1 MNQHKI
7 RDLDIL
13 KDFNLLFIEDD
24 EVALQSGVEL
34 LSDFLNNVFA
44 AGDSKQA
51 LDIIKHNKVDIIVSD
66 ILLKDENSL
75 DFFIILRQDYHIHT
89 PIILTTA
96 YMDTEFL
103 LKSIKIKVENYL
115 VKPVNMKEL
124 LNSIH
129 DTLLPLTQDKEIKK
143 SYNIIKSISMIC
155 DNKHIEV
162 IRFIINNLDNNNIF
176 NYSYQEI
183 MEKIDISKP
192 TLVKLFRILIEK
204 GILTKLQRSKY
215 LFNEDRLNHINMERK
230 K

>member
-1 MNQHKI
+1 
-7 RDLDIL
+7 
-13 KDFNLLFIEDD
+13 
-24 EVALQSGVEL
+24 
-34 LSDFLNNVFA
+34 
-44 AGDSKQA
+44 
-51 LDIIKHNKVDIIVSD
+51 
-66 ILLKDENSL
+66 
-75 DFFIILRQDYHIHT
+75 
-89 PIILTTA
+89 
-96 YMDTEFL
+96 MDTEFL